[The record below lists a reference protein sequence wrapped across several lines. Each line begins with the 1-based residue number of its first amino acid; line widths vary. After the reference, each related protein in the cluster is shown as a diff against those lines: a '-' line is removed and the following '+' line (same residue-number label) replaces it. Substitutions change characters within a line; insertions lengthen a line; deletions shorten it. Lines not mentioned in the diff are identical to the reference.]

1 MKEKLPLIATSAKAA
16 IKHIRLNNC
25 FPKQYDRVFGKCVEA
40 AMEYA
45 SFLEDR
51 LPEYIENMIVRLDDQ
66 PLGISKQDFVVRY
79 AAHLRELGI
88 ELPKKLEKLLLNSP
102 SEICEYAE
110 SIRGRVPL
118 YLEKE
123 LVKDLRYA
131 YVYAKNISR
140 QKFPEKIHNMII
152 AEAIKNPTTQSEAS
166 KYFELCKEF
175 EQVFVVRYEGSSPY
189 LTVSEELN
197 KYKKLKILDELSEC
211 DYIVYNILKRLSKKA
226 NINEIV
232 KTFQNE

>member
-1 MKEKLPLIATSAKAA
+1 MKEKLPLMATSTKAA
-16 IKHIRLNNC
+16 LKYIRINDC

-51 LPEYIENMIVRLDDQ
+51 LPEYIENMIVKLDE

-79 AAHLRELGI
+79 ASHLYELRI
-88 ELPKKLEKLLLNSP
+88 RLPKKLEKLLLDSP
-102 SEICEYAE
+102 SEICEYGE

-123 LVKDLRYA
+123 LVKDLCYA
-131 YVYAKNISR
+131 YFYAKNIAR

-175 EQVFVVRYEGSSPY
+175 EQVFVARYEDSSPY

-197 KYKKLKILDELSEC
+197 KYKKLKFLDELSEC
-211 DYIVYNILKRLSKKA
+211 DHIVYNILKRLSKKA
-226 NINEIV
+226 NINEII
-232 KTFQNE
+232 KNFEK